1 MDAVGRAPAYV
12 SAHASSSDSNPT
24 HCPRVRAKENPM
36 PRRQRSITLSFAL
49 LLTTSVP
56 ALAHESALEM
66 AAPSSVECGGQY
78 ECRADAPLTLQ
89 EAMRSIAYPDASPSS
104 DHAASVAAGQRD
116 DALGLPRSSPGG

>member
-1 MDAVGRAPAYV
+1 
-12 SAHASSSDSNPT
+12 
-24 HCPRVRAKENPM
+24 M
-36 PRRQRSITLSFAL
+36 PRRQRSVTLSFAL

-78 ECRADAPLTLQ
+78 ECRADAPLTPQ
-89 EAMRSIAYPDASPSS
+89 EAMRSIGYPQAAPSS
-104 DHAASVAAGQRD
+104 DHAASVATRQRD

>member
-1 MDAVGRAPAYV
+1 
-12 SAHASSSDSNPT
+12 
-24 HCPRVRAKENPM
+24 M
-36 PRRQRSITLSFAL
+36 PRRQRSVTLSFAL

-89 EAMRSIAYPDASPSS
+89 EAVRSIGYPQVSASP
-104 DHAASVAAGQRD
+104 DHAASVAARQRE
-116 DALGLPRSSPGG
+116 DASGLPRSSPGG